1 MFFWP
6 GLFSYLCGDVPL
18 ISHLC
23 KKIHLLC
30 IWRESRCRER
40 RRSLGS
46 QEKTRAGSRQ
56 RTGMWPPFLPPHVVK
71 PCATTSV
78 GARWNH
84 VLSTC
89 WRGEYHTFTYDLL
102 MMDELVVR
110 SFNLTTIPWINLM
123 LWNHADFLALLLNLE
138 SLYVLEKLLQIS
150 FKSINYLKTFLS
162 FKFFT
167 F

>member
-1 MFFWP
+1 MFFWS

-56 RTGMWPPFLPPHVVK
+56 RTGMWPPFLPLHVVK

-89 WRGEYHTFTYDLL
+89 WRGEYHAFTCDLL
-102 MMDELVVR
+102 MMDELVVHP
-110 SFNLTTIPWINLM
+110 FNLTIMPWINLM
-123 LWNHADFLALLLNLE
+123 LWNHADF
-138 SLYVLEKLLQIS
+138 SSVIKFRIIIYYRKTYVLTKVCI
-150 FKSINYLKTFLS
+150 
-162 FKFFT
+162 
-167 F
+167 

>member
-1 MFFWP
+1 MFFWS

-56 RTGMWPPFLPPHVVK
+56 RTGMWPPFLPLHVVK

-89 WRGEYHTFTYDLL
+89 WRGEYHAFTHDLL
-102 MMDELVVR
+102 MMDELVVH
-110 SFNLTTIPWINLM
+110 SFNLTILPWINLT
-123 LWNHADFLALLLNLE
+123 LWTHADF
-138 SLYVLEKLLQIS
+138 SSVIKFRIIICYRKTYVLKKCA
-150 FKSINYLKTFLS
+150 FNFFFLAH
-162 FKFFT
+162 
-167 F
+167 